1 MCAFGTIAWKYQYY
15 NTFDQIS
22 HLFMYI
28 LGISAFFHDSA
39 AALIEDGRTIAAAQE
54 ERFSRIKHDD
64 VFPVQAIQFCLD
76 FASLSIDDLD
86 CVVFYDKPFLKFER
100 LLDTYLAYSPK
111 GLLSFIK
118 AMPLWLKKKIF
129 IKKIIRDELKKLTG
143 QDTGKIK
150 ILFTEHHLSHA
161 ASAYYPSPFEEAAIV
176 TIDGVGEWATTS
188 ILRAEKNSL
197 TVLKELRFPHSLGL
211 LYSAFTYFLGF
222 RVNSGEYK
230 LMGLAPYGVS
240 DSEETK
246 HFIGI
251 IKEKLCTLFDDGSI
265 FLNPGYF
272 TYATGLKMLDG
283 GKWERLFG
291 MRLRKP
297 EDPLTAQHGNLA
309 LAIQSVTEECVINI
323 AQEAKKLT
331 GSENLC
337 MAGGVALNGVANGK
351 LQRSG
356 LFKQIY
362 VQPAAGDAGGAVGA
376 ALAAYH
382 LYYDQQKI
390 NHAFYDGMNGAYLG
404 PSFSPDEVTRICKKL
419 KIKFHPQSDDEVI
432 EKTASLLQEGNVV
445 GWFQGRMEFGPRA
458 LGNRSIL
465 ADPRDEAMQKKLNLK
480 IKFRE
485 SFRPFAPAIPIE
497 FLDDYFELPGI
508 SPYMLFVHDI
518 QTRWRN
524 SLPENYN
531 ALGPDDKLSV
541 RRSDLPAITHVD
553 FSARIQTVHAE
564 TNPRFHQLL
573 MAFHKL
579 TGCPVLVNTSFNV
592 RGEPIVC
599 TPAEAIQ
606 CFMLT
611 EMDVLVL
618 NNLIIFK
625 KEQTEKGFET
635 VQQNHIHAD

>member
-1 MCAFGTIAWKYQYY
+1 
-15 NTFDQIS
+15 
-22 HLFMYI
+22 MYI

-64 VFPVQAIQFCLD
+64 GFPVQAIRFCLE
-76 FASLSIDDLD
+76 FASLSIDNLD

-143 QDTGKIK
+143 QESGKIK

-161 ASAYYPSPFEEAAIV
+161 ASAYYPSSFEEAAVI

-188 ILRAEKNSL
+188 ILKAEKNNL
-197 TVLKELRFPHSLGL
+197 TVLKEIRFPHSLGL

-230 LMGLAPYGVS
+230 LMGLAPYGVAHL
-240 DSEETK
+240 EETK
-246 HFIGI
+246 HFISI

-272 TYATGLKMLDG
+272 TFATGSKMLDRE
-283 GKWERLFG
+283 KWERLFG
-291 MRLRKP
+291 IRLRKP
-297 EDPLTAQHGNLA
+297 EDPLTLRHGNLA
-309 LAIQSVTEECVINI
+309 LAIQSVIEECVINI
-323 AQEAKKLT
+323 AREAKKLT

-351 LQRSG
+351 LQRSN
-356 LFKQIY
+356 LFSQIY
-362 VQPAAGDAGGAVGA
+362 IQPAAGDAGGAVGA

-382 LYYDQQKI
+382 LYYGKQKI
-390 NHAFYDGMNGAYLG
+390 NCAFYDGMNGAYLG
-404 PSFSPDEVTRICKKL
+404 PSFSENEVIHICKKF
-419 KIKFHPQSDDEVI
+419 KIKFHPESDDGVI
-432 EKTASLLQEGNVV
+432 QKTASLLQEGNIV

-465 ADPRDEAMQKKLNLK
+465 ADPRDGHMQKKLNLK

-497 FLDDYFELPGI
+497 YLNDYFEQTGI
-508 SPYMLFVHDI
+508 SPYMLFVNDI
-518 QTRWRN
+518 QTRWRI
-524 SLPENYN
+524 SLTENFETLAPE
-531 ALGPDDKLSV
+531 DKLSV
-541 RRSDLPAITHVD
+541 KRSELPAITHVD
-553 FSARIQTVHAE
+553 FSARIQTVHQE

-573 MAFHKL
+573 MAFQKL
-579 TGCPVLVNTSFNV
+579 SGCPVLVNTSFNV

-599 TPAEAIQ
+599 TPAEAIH
-606 CFMLT
+606 CFMHT

-618 NNLIIFK
+618 NNLMIFK
-625 KEQTEKGFET
+625 NEQTEKGF
-635 VQQNHIHAD
+635 VSAQNNIYAD